1 MDQRILLL
9 GLLRM
14 QEMHGYQLNDFID
27 RRLDFVTDLK
37 KPTAYYI
44 LNKLC
49 KDGFVREETEQA
61 GNRPERR
68 VYHIT
73 GAGEEC
79 FQALLRQ
86 NLVAF
91 EQNYFADDLGVLFM
105 HSLAPQEVRAALE
118 KKLAQVREEL
128 ARLEGLPAHHVGD
141 DPVRLVLGH
150 KIAHLQVDEKWISD
164 LVTMLNQRQNWN
176 EPLETRPVEE
186 CLAEVVEVM
195 SNE

>member
-14 QEMHGYQLNDFID
+14 QDMHGYQLNDFID

-44 LNKLC
+44 LNKLG
-49 KDGFVREETEQA
+49 KEGYVREETEQS

-73 GAGEEC
+73 ESGERL
-79 FQALLRQ
+79 FQNLLRE
-86 NLVAF
+86 NLASF
-91 EQNYFADDLGVLFM
+91 EPTYYADDLGLLFI

-118 KKLAQVREEL
+118 EKL
-128 ARLEGLPAHHVGD
+128 ARLREEIARLENLPAHSGPE
-141 DPVRLVLGH
+141 DPVRLVLTH
-150 KIAHLQVDEKWISD
+150 KLAHLRLDEQWISQIVTK
-164 LVTMLNQRQNWN
+164 LVESQNWSEAHIGN
-176 EPLETRPVEE
+176 VLEE
-186 CLAEVVEVM
+186 CLAEK
-195 SNE
+195 